1 MNKLIKTKSVGKNN
15 KLAYTGWILICL
27 LFSWGNTSLGFIFLM
42 IHSLIYLYKNR
53 KSLKFKK
60 IINKKIYLFLVLF
73 IIWSLIS
80 SLFAYDKKLA
90 FTSTIVFAILLLVT
104 IFETQILITLK
115 KNNYKV
121 LLPTISIGI
130 TISVLYIIYNYFST
144 DISRAT
150 GIFSN
155 INDTGTLLMVS
166 LIFVISYFEFLKNKY
181 RYLMLIPGILGSLAI
196 LLTLSRGSFIGL
208 IAGLTTYS
216 LRSKKHIVVFV
227 IIILLMSA
235 VIYSNPK
242 LNNRFFDSIT
252 IRENMDRIY
261 IWLSSVE
268 MIKDYPIKGVGP
280 GNFPIIYP
288 LYKHDYDQKTHTM
301 SYAHNIFLNM
311 AVETGLIGF
320 ILFSAIIIIILIM
333 AIKIYNKNA
342 LSRGV
347 VAAFLSVLIHNQFDC
362 TILKFE
368 IGVVFWILTG
378 LIIAICFSDKN
389 HKVT

>member
-1 MNKLIKTKSVGKNN
+1 M
-15 KLAYTGWILICL
+15 
-27 LFSWGNTSLGFIFLM
+27 
-42 IHSLIYLYKNR
+42 
-53 KSLKFKK
+53 
-60 IINKKIYLFLVLF
+60 
-73 IIWSLIS
+73 
-80 SLFAYDKKLA
+80 
-90 FTSTIVFAILLLVT
+90 
-104 IFETQILITLK
+104 ITLK
-115 KNNYKV
+115 KNNYKI

-144 DISRAT
+144 NISRAT

-227 IIILLMSA
+227 IIILLMST

-301 SYAHNIFLNM
+301 SYAHNIFLNI